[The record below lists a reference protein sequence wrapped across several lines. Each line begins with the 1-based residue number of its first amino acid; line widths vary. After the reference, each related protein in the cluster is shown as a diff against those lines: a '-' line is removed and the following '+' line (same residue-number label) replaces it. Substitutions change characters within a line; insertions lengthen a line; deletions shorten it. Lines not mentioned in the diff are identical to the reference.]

1 LSGYALSVNTGVK
14 HIVPLDELFLAV
26 CCRFTK
32 PDLLNDIGGI
42 FHYVNDN
49 PGMHM
54 AAKPWLA

>member
-1 LSGYALSVNTGVK
+1 MLSSVNTGVK

-32 PDLLNDIGGI
+32 PDLVKDIGGI

-49 PGMHM
+49 PSMHM

>member
-1 LSGYALSVNTGVK
+1 MLSSVNTGVK

-32 PDLLNDIGGI
+32 PDLVNDIGCI
-42 FHYVNDN
+42 LHYINDN
-49 PGMHM
+49 PSMHM